1 MSSTHLP
8 VSLSVSLQMDTHRSG
23 LVLELSDGRGG
34 GCPHNPDC
42 HANATLVQ
50 FYKDGEMKKEFCM
63 YRIMRNVDVSQY
75 DTMVIYPH
83 AHVPFV
89 EVRSKKIS
97 ITERGRY
104 FILRMDIRGIDS
116 LDLQNKMWVQRTIER
131 HDDLIGGLSLDESFF
146 TSSDSSSSEE
156 EMQHYVRL
164 CNNDVSIFFEGVQRG
179 CAMLRQ

>member
-1 MSSTHLP
+1 
-8 VSLSVSLQMDTHRSG
+8 
-23 LVLELSDGRGG
+23 
-34 GCPHNPDC
+34 
-42 HANATLVQ
+42 
-50 FYKDGEMKKEFCM
+50 M

-89 EVRSKKIS
+89 EVSSKKIS

-156 EMQHYVRL
+156 
-164 CNNDVSIFFEGVQRG
+164 DSD
-179 CAMLRQ
+179 